1 MLHFP
6 LIHPEILVALAA
18 AGHGSTVLLADAN
31 YAHSTG
37 TNPAAALVHLN
48 LRPGLVTVEQV
59 LATLVE
65 ATPFEAAS
73 LMAPD
78 DGSPSPWAERY
89 AGMLGP
95 QVPVDLL
102 PRAAFKAACRSTDLA
117 LTIATGDD
125 SHYSNVLLRI
135 GAVPPAHG

>member
-1 MLHFP
+1 MLRFP
-6 LIHPEILVALAA
+6 LIHPQILAALAA

-31 YAHSTG
+31 YAHATG
-37 TNPAAALVHLN
+37 TNPAAVLVHLN

-65 ATPFEAAS
+65 ATPFEAAA

-78 DGSPSPWAERY
+78 DGSPAPWAERY
-89 AGMLGP
+89 AAMLGAG
-95 QVPVDLL
+95 VPVAMLSRDE
-102 PRAAFKAACRSTDLA
+102 FKAACRSTDLA

-125 SHYSNVLLRI
+125 SHYSNVLLTI
-135 GAVPPAHG
+135 GAVPPAAR